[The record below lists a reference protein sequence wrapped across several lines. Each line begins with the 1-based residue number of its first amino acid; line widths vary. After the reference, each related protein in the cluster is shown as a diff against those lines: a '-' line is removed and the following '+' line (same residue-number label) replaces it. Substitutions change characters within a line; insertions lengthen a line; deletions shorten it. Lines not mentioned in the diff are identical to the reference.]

1 MYTPAQRETAS
12 RPGSR
17 LVAGAGRMLH
27 SLWPTPAKARIEAP
41 LDELRKTPAT
51 RVIGE
56 REVSVLFADLRG
68 YSRYAERH
76 RPAEIF
82 SLLEAYADCA
92 SKIVRR
98 HGGRVLSFHGDGLLA
113 VFDQPDKELSAL
125 AAARALILSLDELG
139 EVPCRPAPEDLPIG
153 IGIATGMAFLGC
165 IGRGLGAT
173 WSAAGDVTN
182 VAARLQELSRTYR
195 SPILMDRSTF
205 ERVATPCATHLDVD
219 IRGREAHIDIFT
231 PLSAPRPVGRGDF
244 APVGVGSEA
253 ETQPPREA
261 PAGAPG

>member
-1 MYTPAQRETAS
+1 MYAPTQRETHS

-17 LVAGAGRMLH
+17 LVAGAGRVLH
-27 SLWPTPAKARIEAP
+27 SLWPIPAKARIEAP
-41 LDELRKTPAT
+41 RDDCRETSAK

-82 SLLEAYADCA
+82 SLLEAYADRA
-92 SKIVRR
+92 SEIVRR

-113 VFDQPDKELSAL
+113 VFDRPGKEHSAL
-125 AAARALILSLDELG
+125 AAARALILVLDELG

-219 IRGREAHIDIFT
+219 IRGREAHVDIFT
-231 PLSAPRPVGRGDF
+231 PLPAPQPLGRGAF
-244 APVGVGSEA
+244 ASVATECEG
-253 ETQPPREA
+253 ETQPLREA
-261 PAGAPG
+261 PAGALG

>member
-1 MYTPAQRETAS
+1 MYAPAQRETAS

-17 LVAGAGRMLH
+17 LVAGAGRVLH
-27 SLWPTPAKARIEAP
+27 SLWPTPAKARTEAP
-41 LDELRKTPAT
+41 VDDLRKTSRT

-68 YSRYAERH
+68 YSRYAECH

-82 SLLEAYADCA
+82 SLLAAYADSA
-92 SKIVRR
+92 SEVVRS

-113 VFDQPDKELSAL
+113 VFDQPGKEFSAL
-125 AAARALILSLDELG
+125 AAARALILALDELG
-139 EVPCRPAPEDLPIG
+139 EVPCRPGPEDLPIG

-219 IRGREAHIDIFT
+219 IRGREARIDVFT
-231 PLSAPRPVGRGDF
+231 PLTAPQPVGRDAF
-244 APVGVGSEA
+244 APVGVGYGAEA
-253 ETQPPREA
+253 QPLREA
-261 PAGAPG
+261 PAGALG